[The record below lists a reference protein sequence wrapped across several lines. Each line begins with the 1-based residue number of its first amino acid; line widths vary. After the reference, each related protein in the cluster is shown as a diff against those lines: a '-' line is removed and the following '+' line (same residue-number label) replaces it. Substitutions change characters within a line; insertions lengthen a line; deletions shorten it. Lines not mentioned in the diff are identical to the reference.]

1 MAFEFNFNNVK
12 SYGGNFSSAFNAA
25 RNAGEKFFKW
35 NGKVY
40 NTVSKEDL
48 VEVQPQTNID
58 VSGMTQDQL
67 DKEAQMYSLARN
79 YQEQNTNGDV
89 SNYILSKYGNEGLK
103 HFDRYTPGI
112 AAGAYKAEDDAMA
125 GVSQSVPASPV
136 QRVIDDPKKLAGELA
151 NSYLRKDANNRG
163 DLSEKMQFLFDGM
176 KDNPVVQDY
185 MNSTYKNKDGK
196 WNVEAWKKDFGRR
209 MGKRNMREFV
219 MNAAGWADAKADRE
233 NRYAPAQGATTPA
246 PATSPSMPVAP
257 AATPAPADNSTSAN
271 QSWYK
276 PGMSKDE
283 FIKGAMNFNDKIEQ
297 YKQSY
302 TPKYQVGGSLAMNPE
317 MQEKKEA
324 AKSIIAE
331 IEKMDDSSRAA
342 FDRSFAE
349 FCNKSEISDEMLQNE
364 DILAEA
370 LVAFVDEQNKKAE
383 AQRMRIGGKI
393 NYLAQLR
400 RFK

>member
-40 NTVSKEDL
+40 NTVAKEDL

-58 VSGMTQDQL
+58 VSGMTQEQL

-79 YQEQNTNGDV
+79 YQEQNANGDI
-89 SNYILSKYGNEGLK
+89 SNYILSKYGNQGLQ

-112 AAGAYKAEDDAMA
+112 AAGQYKAEDEVNKVAPV
-125 GVSQSVPASPV
+125 VSSPV
-136 QRVIDDPKKLAGELA
+136 EHKVIEDPKKLAGELA

-176 KDNPVVQDY
+176 KDNPVVQEY

-196 WNVEAWKKDFGRR
+196 WNVEAWKRDFGKR

-219 MNAAGWADAKADRE
+219 MNAAGWADAKAGKE

-246 PATSPSMPVAP
+246 PATSPSMPAAP
-257 AATPAPADNSTSAN
+257 VATPAPADNTASAN

-283 FIKGAMNFNDKIEQ
+283 FMKGAMNFNDKIEQ

-302 TPKYQVGGSLAMNPE
+302 TPKYQTGGSLAMNPE

-331 IEKMDDSSRAA
+331 IEKMDENSRAA

-364 DILAEA
+364 DILAEV

>member
-40 NTVSKEDL
+40 NTVAKEDL

-58 VSGMTQDQL
+58 VSGMTQEQL

-79 YQEQNTNGDV
+79 YQEQNANGDV
-89 SNYILSKYGNEGLK
+89 SNYIVSKYGNEGLQ

-112 AAGAYKAEDDAMA
+112 AAGQYKAEDEVNKVTPVAN
-125 GVSQSVPASPV
+125 SPV
-136 QRVIDDPKKLAGELA
+136 EHKVIEDPKKLADELA
-151 NSYLRKDANNRG
+151 KGYLRKDANNRS

-176 KDNPVVQDY
+176 KDNPVVQEY

-196 WNVEAWKKDFGRR
+196 WNVGAWKRDFGKR

-219 MNAAGWADAKADRE
+219 MNAAGWADAKAGKE
-233 NRYAPAQGATTPA
+233 NRYAPAQGATTPSPTASSSA
-246 PATSPSMPVAP
+246 PATPV
-257 AATPAPADNSTSAN
+257 ATPAPVDNTASASP
-271 QSWYK
+271 SWYS
-276 PGMSKDE
+276 PNMSKE
-283 FIKGAMNFNDKIEQ
+283 QFVKGAMNFNDKIEQ
-297 YKQSY
+297 YKRSY
-302 TPKYQVGGSLAMNPE
+302 TPKYQAGGSLAMNPE
-317 MQEKKEA
+317 MQEKRETA
-324 AKSIIAE
+324 RAILMQIQE
-331 IEKMDDSSRAA
+331 MDENSRAA
-342 FDRSFAE
+342 FDRSFSE
-349 FCNKSEISDEMLQNE
+349 FCKKAEISEEMLQHE
-364 DILAEA
+364 DILSEA

>member
-58 VSGMTQDQL
+58 VSGMTQEQL

-79 YQEQNTNGDV
+79 YQEQNANGDV
-89 SNYILSKYGNEGLK
+89 SNYIVSKYGNQGLQ

-112 AAGAYKAEDDAMA
+112 AAGQYKAEDDAMA
-125 GVSQSVPASPV
+125 GVSQSAPASPM

-176 KDNPVVQDY
+176 KDNPVVQEY
-185 MNSTYKNKDGK
+185 MASTYRNKDGK

-219 MNAAGWADAKADRE
+219 MNAAGWADAKAGKE
-233 NRYAPAQGATTPA
+233 NRYASSQGATTPD
-246 PATSPSMPVAP
+246 PVSNPSTPVAP
-257 AATPAPADNSTSAN
+257 VATPVPTDNSASGN
-271 QSWYK
+271 QSLYK
-276 PGMSKDE
+276 PGMNKDE
-283 FIKGAMNFNDKIEQ
+283 FIKGAMNFNDRIEQ

-302 TPKYQVGGSLAMNPE
+302 TPKYQTGGSLAMNPE
-317 MQEKKEA
+317 MQEKKEV

-331 IEKMDDSSRAA
+331 IEKMDENSRAA

-364 DILAEA
+364 DILAEV